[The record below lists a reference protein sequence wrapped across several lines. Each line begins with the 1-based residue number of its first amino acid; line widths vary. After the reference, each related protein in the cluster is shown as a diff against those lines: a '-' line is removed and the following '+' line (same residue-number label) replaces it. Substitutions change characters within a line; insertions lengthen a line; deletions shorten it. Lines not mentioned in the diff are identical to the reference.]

1 MVPGSRNPMWG
12 EEFNF
17 SVDELPV
24 QVLIMVY
31 FCYGLEFISVERKT
45 IMDMILLTINV
56 LEDIEK
62 QIFTIFPYLKTSQ
75 LFELYY

>member
-24 QVLIMVY
+24 EVFVL
-31 FCYGLEFISVERKT
+31 CT
-45 IMDMILLTINV
+45 IEIIFLSGTAVHSQILHEQLVSLRLFPIAV
-56 LEDIEK
+56 LR
-62 QIFTIFPYLKTSQ
+62 TLKAQNSSS
-75 LFELYY
+75 

>member
-24 QVLIMVY
+24 Q
-31 FCYGLEFISVERKT
+31 
-45 IMDMILLTINV
+45 
-56 LEDIEK
+56 
-62 QIFTIFPYLKTSQ
+62 
-75 LFELYY
+75 

>member
-24 QVLIMVY
+24 QVVIIY
-31 FCYGLEFISVERKT
+31 HPYDSYGCRFRRLSCGT
-45 IMDMILLTINV
+45 ILGK
-56 LEDIEK
+56 EE
-62 QIFTIFPYLKTSQ
+62 S
-75 LFELYY
+75 

>member
-24 QVLIMVY
+24 EVFVLRTQLI
-31 FCYGLEFISVERKT
+31 EI
-45 IMDMILLTINV
+45 ILLSGTAV
-56 LEDIEK
+56 HF
-62 QIFTIFPYLKTSQ
+62 QILHEQ
-75 LFELYY
+75 LCLS

>member
-24 QVLIMVY
+24 EVFVL
-31 FCYGLEFISVERKT
+31 RT
-45 IMDMILLTINV
+45 IEIIFLSGTAVHSQILHEQLVSRRLFPIAV
-56 LEDIEK
+56 LR
-62 QIFTIFPYLKTSQ
+62 TLKAQKSSS
-75 LFELYY
+75 

>member
-24 QVLIMVY
+24 QVAGLSSMLC
-31 FCYGLEFISVERKT
+31 FCSYNQHFTVSENGSV
-45 IMDMILLTINV
+45 
-56 LEDIEK
+56 
-62 QIFTIFPYLKTSQ
+62 IFEVQFPDCDVEADFPLSEEIT
-75 LFELYY
+75 L

>member
-24 QVLIMVY
+24 EVVVVLRHWSRCEGLMD
-31 FCYGLEFISVERKT
+31 FCF
-45 IMDMILLTINV
+45 
-56 LEDIEK
+56 
-62 QIFTIFPYLKTSQ
+62 Q
-75 LFELYY
+75 

>member
-24 QVLIMVY
+24 KVLIYHYY
-31 FCYGLEFISVERKT
+31 FYIVPFVLRVN
-45 IMDMILLTINV
+45 IL
-56 LEDIEK
+56 
-62 QIFTIFPYLKTSQ
+62 FGS
-75 LFELYY
+75 